1 MMTSARRVAVFVDY
15 QNCYSAAR
23 EAFHH
28 SGEPVTCGQ
37 VWPHIL
43 ANVLA
48 GKGPAGRY
56 QVAHLGVYCG
66 LADPRR
72 DPKTAGARQKQIV
85 AWQKHGAS
93 VFARPLRY
101 PRGWPQ
107 EKAEEKGVDVK
118 LAIDVVMGA
127 IEGVYDAGIIAS
139 CDTDLAPVVEAL
151 IELKNLKRSPE
162 VEVIAWK
169 GRSNK
174 IAVPGR
180 QLTYRWVGD
189 RDYQA
194 MRDVTD
200 YNL

>member
-1 MMTSARRVAVFVDY
+1 
-15 QNCYSAAR
+15 
-23 EAFHH
+23 
-28 SGEPVTCGQ
+28 
-37 VWPHIL
+37 
-43 ANVLA
+43 
-48 GKGPAGRY
+48 
-56 QVAHLGVYCG
+56 
-66 LADPRR
+66 
-72 DPKTAGARQKQIV
+72 
-85 AWQKHGAS
+85 
-93 VFARPLRY
+93 
-101 PRGWPQ
+101 
-107 EKAEEKGVDVK
+107 
-118 LAIDVVMGA
+118 MGA